1 MPMTF
6 EQAVKECRRLG
17 VLTFKCSEFEFV
29 LGEVPITDLA
39 VDKSVEK
46 VKSGKRGKDGY
57 TADEQ
62 REVYGVVIDAEE

>member
-6 EQAVKECRRLG
+6 EEAVKECRRLG
-17 VLTFKCSEFEFV
+17 VLTFKCAEFEFV
-29 LGEVPITDLA
+29 LGDAPIADES
-39 VDKSVEK
+39 VDKSAEK

-62 REVYGVVIDAEE
+62 LEVYGRVIDAEE